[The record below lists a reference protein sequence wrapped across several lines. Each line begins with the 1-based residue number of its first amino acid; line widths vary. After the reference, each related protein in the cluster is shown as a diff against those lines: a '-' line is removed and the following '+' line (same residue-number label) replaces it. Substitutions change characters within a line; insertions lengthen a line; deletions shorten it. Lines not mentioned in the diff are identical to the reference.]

1 MDHTISSVTPT
12 SKKPGLL
19 INRSFARLWTGQS
32 LSVFGD
38 MIFDMTL
45 LVWVA
50 VLTKGQ
56 PWSPLAISGL
66 LVAAAVPNLLVGP
79 IAGVFVD
86 RWDKRHTMLWM
97 DAIRAALVGLLV
109 LTSNVVPLPFLPE
122 GRLSLVEQLGA
133 IFSIVLLVSVCS
145 QFFNPSRF
153 ALIGDV
159 VEPEHQPKAA
169 GLTQTSQSIAM
180 LLGPAVAPPLY
191 LVAGV
196 EWALLI
202 NALSFVASFVLVLSV
217 RPPQAARSVAP
228 GERGHFLRE
237 FREGWRFTLSNR
249 FSSTIL
255 LSLAIV
261 MFGASAINA
270 LDILFALQRLHA
282 PLGLYGLLAT
292 AMGVG
297 MLGGTILS
305 GLFAKRIGLVR
316 LFTLC
321 LLLIGICILLYS
333 RMTNFGLALPLLFFA
348 GFFQAGLN
356 VAFGPLLLRVTPR
369 ELIGRV
375 KAILDPTTA
384 LVTLLGTAVVGYL
397 AGTVLQGF
405 HAALLGLSFGPI
417 DTIFTASAIIVLLGA
432 IYTISR
438 LGFTDPQP
446 LVPASPAPASA
457 EAVSAE
463 AAPEAPQEVLA

>member
-1 MDHTISSVTPT
+1 MDHTIPT
-12 SKKPGLL
+12 ATQASKKPGLL

-66 LVAAAVPNLLVGP
+66 LVAAAVPNLLIGP

-109 LTSNVVPLPFLPE
+109 LAGNVVPLPVLPG
-122 GRLSLVEQLGA
+122 GRLSLGEQLGA
-133 IFSIVLLVSVCS
+133 IFGVVLLVSVCS

-159 VEPEHQPKAA
+159 VEPDHQPKAA

-202 NALSFVASFVLVLSV
+202 NALSFVASFVLVLRV
-217 RPPQAARSVAP
+217 RPPQVARSVAP

-237 FREGWRFTLSNR
+237 FREGWRFTLGNR

-297 MLGGTILS
+297 MLGGAILS
-305 GLFAKRIGLVR
+305 GLFAKRLGLVR

-321 LLLIGICILLYS
+321 LLLIGVSILFYS
-333 RMTNFGLALPLLFFA
+333 RMTSFWPALPLMFFA

-369 ELIGRV
+369 ELLGRV
-375 KAILDPTTA
+375 KAILDPTSA

-405 HAALLGLSFGPI
+405 HTTLLGLSFGPI

-432 IYTISR
+432 IYTTIR
-438 LGFTDPQP
+438 LGFTDPP
-446 LVPASPAPASA
+446 PALAASAPA
-457 EAVSAE
+457 EAAV
-463 AAPEAPQEVLA
+463 AAPEAPQEALA

>member
-1 MDHTISSVTPT
+1 MDHTIPAATPA

-32 LSVFGD
+32 FSVFGD
-38 MIFDMTL
+38 LIFDMTL

-50 VLTKGQ
+50 VLTRGQ

-66 LVAAAVPNLLVGP
+66 LVAAAVPNLLLGP

-86 RWDKRHTMLWM
+86 RWDKRQTMLWM
-97 DAIRAALVGLLV
+97 DALRAALVGLLV
-109 LTSNVVPLPFLPE
+109 LASNVVPLPFLPG
-122 GRLSLVEQLGA
+122 GRLSLGEQLGA
-133 IFSIVLLVSVCS
+133 IFGVVLLVSVCS

-159 VEPEHQPKAA
+159 VEPDHQPKAA
-169 GLTQTSQSIAM
+169 GLTQASQSIAM
-180 LLGPAVAPPLY
+180 LLGPAIAPPLY

-196 EWALLI
+196 EWALLM
-202 NALSFVASFVLVLSV
+202 NALSFVASFVLVLGV
-217 RPPQAARSVAP
+217 RSPQAARSIAP

-261 MFGASAINA
+261 MFGASAFNA

-282 PLGLYGLLAT
+282 PIALYGLLAT
-292 AMGVG
+292 AMGLG
-297 MLGGTILS
+297 ILGGAILS
-305 GLFAKRIGLVR
+305 GLFAKRIGLMR

-321 LLLIGICILLYS
+321 LLLIGVCILFYS
-333 RMTNFGLALPLLFFA
+333 RMTNFWLALPLMFFA

-356 VAFGPLLLRVTPR
+356 VAAGPLLLRVTPR
-369 ELIGRV
+369 ELLGRV
-375 KAILDPTTA
+375 KSIFDPTTA
-384 LVTLLGTAVVGYL
+384 LVTLLGTALVGYL
-397 AGTVLQGF
+397 AGAVLQGF

-417 DTIFTASAIIVLLGA
+417 DTLFTASAVIVLLGA
-432 IYTISR
+432 IYTAIR
-438 LGFTDPQP
+438 LGFSDPQP
-446 LVPASPAPASA
+446 FVPAPPAPA
-457 EAVSAE
+457 E
-463 AAPEAPQEVLA
+463 AAMAETLPAPQAPQEALA